1 MNSNNF
7 VEYVAVNKTQLDDM
21 VSELDSLKNREV
33 PTPQKVIIP
42 DQSEI
47 ESEFMDVIN
56 SLPLKCQEQAKQIIT
71 HLLKGRFFGYN
82 AITGEILRS
91 IPEKCIRY
99 KIKCSNLRDILS
111 SLTRLI
117 GPNQQPQKEESMVEG
132 MRDFLQMLAAT
143 PLGSTQINDP
153 MLRKLF
159 QQYRKELT

>member
-1 MNSNNF
+1 MSRAGQTNHNAFIERDVFWLQCDNRRNF
-7 VEYVAVNKTQLDDM
+7 AVN
-21 VSELDSLKNREV
+21 
-33 PTPQKVIIP
+33 
-42 DQSEI
+42 
-47 ESEFMDVIN
+47 
-56 SLPLKCQEQAKQIIT
+56 
-71 HLLKGRFFGYN
+71 
-82 AITGEILRS
+82 
-91 IPEKCIRY
+91 PEKGIRH